1 MSCYFNCDI
10 RLSLLL
16 PKPSNPPGITKV
28 YIEDSRY
35 CFTEYAR
42 ISTYKHPV
50 KFSLSPGS
58 SSTDKKQKPPPM
70 PKEDLVASLGQRNG
84 EHEQSS
90 KYEDATEQEVEPEIS
105 WAEWMEERGRLVF
118 AFVLCTLL
126 LVFVLPALFLT
137 AAPTIATDT
146 SSSPSPSSLS
156 SSLQQGEG
164 HSIDAGSGLL
174 PASDGVATNKE
185 VAPVG
190 ATTRILSEATI
201 DANKKDE

>member
-28 YIEDSRY
+28 YIEDNRY
-35 CFTEYAR
+35 CFIEYAR
-42 ISTYKHPV
+42 VSTYKHLV

-70 PKEDLVASLGQRNG
+70 PKEDLVASLGQRKG

-137 AAPTIATDT
+137 AAPTIASDT

>member
-1 MSCYFNCDI
+1 
-10 RLSLLL
+10 
-16 PKPSNPPGITKV
+16 
-28 YIEDSRY
+28 
-35 CFTEYAR
+35 
-42 ISTYKHPV
+42 
-50 KFSLSPGS
+50 
-58 SSTDKKQKPPPM
+58 M
-70 PKEDLVASLGQRNG
+70 PKEDLVASLGQRKG

-118 AFVLCTLL
+118 AVVLCTLL
-126 LVFVLPALFLT
+126 LVFVLPALFLA

-164 HSIDAGSGLL
+164 HSIDAGSGSQ
-174 PASDGVATNKE
+174 PSDGVATNKE